1 MEKKLKNKVNILHF
15 YLNQILWWSK
25 ISDYCFQSKVACC
38 VSGIHVTDATDM
50 LTTCSHSIRYH
61 CGILNYLVFALPRRL
76 LCTTFL
82 SIVCSLVFMPL
93 LITVMGIVLG
103 LGRTEKK
110 TATHIKKLLFV
121 VVRINV
127 TVTVPDFS
135 QHRLKGLCDTLIS
148 PTRLKYFMLS
158 QSNKKNKQTNLTRI
172 LNMWKPPFIL
182 RSVRS
187 HQHGPIKECMCAR
200 VRVCVVVVFSR
211 ENI

>member
-15 YLNQILWWSK
+15 YLNQILWLSK
-25 ISDYCFQSKVACC
+25 ISDCCFQSKVACC
-38 VSGIHVTDATDM
+38 VSGIHVTDATDV

-82 SIVCSLVFMPL
+82 WIVCSLVFMPL

-121 VVRINV
+121 VVQINV
-127 TVTVPDFS
+127 TQSQFQILANTGSKVSVILWYPQPDWN
-135 QHRLKGLCDTLIS
+135 IS
-148 PTRLKYFMLS
+148 RFLNQT
-158 QSNKKNKQTNLTRI
+158 KKTNKQI
-172 LNMWKPPFIL
+172 W
-182 RSVRS
+182 
-187 HQHGPIKECMCAR
+187 QGC
-200 VRVCVVVVFSR
+200 
-211 ENI
+211 